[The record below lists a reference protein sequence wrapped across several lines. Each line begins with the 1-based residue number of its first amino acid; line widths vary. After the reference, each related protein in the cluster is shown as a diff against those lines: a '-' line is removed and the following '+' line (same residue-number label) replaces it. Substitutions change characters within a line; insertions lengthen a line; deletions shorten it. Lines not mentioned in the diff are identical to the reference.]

1 MVLKGADGGNDD
13 HSVGL
18 ETGIAALDIQ
28 ELLGAQVGTEAS
40 LGDGVVA
47 QGHCHARCD
56 DGVAAVSDV
65 GEGAAM
71 NKRRRALES
80 LHQVRLQGILQ
91 KGCHGAFG
99 MQVAGSDG
107 LVVAGVSDDHAG
119 QAGLQVVDVGS
130 EAEHGHDLAGDGDIE
145 AVLAREAVRL
155 AAKADDDLAKGTV
168 VHVDDALP
176 GDATDVDVQL
186 VAVVDMS
193 VEHGGK
199 QVVSRTDGMKVAR
212 EVQVDVFHR
221 NDLGIAAAG
230 STALDAENRA
240 KRRLAQSDDG
250 FLALP
255 GKRITQTNGG
265 RGLALA
271 CSGGVDGRD
280 QNQFSGLCLVIAQV
294 VVVNLCLVLA
304 VHLEVGIGD
313 ADLLGDLVNSLR
325 GCRLGDL
332 DISQHVGLL
341 CVQMDRWMI
350 VPIYSTRLQSS
361 REPLLGERNRSHA
374 NGIDPENKELLRQP
388 TQQLQHS
395 SQLFEMPS

>member
-1 MVLKGADGGNDD
+1 M
-13 HSVGL
+13 
-18 ETGIAALDIQ
+18 
-28 ELLGAQVGTEAS
+28 
-40 LGDGVVA
+40 
-47 QGHCHARCD
+47 
-56 DGVAAVSDV
+56 SDV

-71 NKRRRALES
+71 NERRRALES
-80 LHQVRLQGILQ
+80 LHQVRLQGVLQ

-99 MQVAGSDG
+99 MQIAGGDG

-130 EAEHGHDLAGDGDIE
+130 ETEHGHDLAGDGDIE
-145 AVLAREAVRL
+145 PVLAREAVRL

-176 GDATDVDVQL
+176 GDATDIDVQL
-186 VAVVDMS
+186 VAVVDMG

-221 NDLGIAAAG
+221 DDLGVTAAG
-230 STALDAENRA
+230 SATLDAENRA

-250 FLALP
+250 LLALL
-255 GKRITQTNGG
+255 GKSVAQTDGG
-265 RGLALA
+265 CGLTLA
-271 CSGGVDGRD
+271 CGSGIDGRD
-280 QNQFSGLCLVIAQV
+280 QNQLAGLGFLIAKV
-294 VVVNLCLVLA
+294 VVVDLCLVLA
-304 VHLEVGIGD
+304 IHLEVGIGD
-313 ADLLGDLVNSLR
+313 TDLLGDFVDSLR

-350 VPIYSTRLQSS
+350 VPPHSNRRRQC
-361 REPLLGERNRSHA
+361 RKGFLGE
-374 NGIDPENKELLRQP
+374 
-388 TQQLQHS
+388 
-395 SQLFEMPS
+395 